1 MILNLLKSHRF
12 GPFFATQFLAAFNDN
27 VFKNALGI
35 LIAFRLAGELAL
47 SSNTLVNLSFLVF
60 IAPAFLFSATAGQIA
75 DRVEKSGLIRRIKI
89 AEILVMLLGAAG
101 LVLGNVYL
109 LFLVLFLMGTQTAF
123 FGPVKYGILPQH
135 LKEEELVGGNGL
147 IEMGTFLAILLGTLL
162 GGILIAYD
170 HGQWF
175 VAVVVVVVAVGGWA
189 SSRGVPIA
197 DASDPELQ
205 IRWNIF
211 AETWRILMFT
221 RSNRTVFNSVLGISW
236 FWFYGATF
244 LAQFPNF
251 AKLHLG
257 GNEQVVTILLT
268 VFSLGIGLGSLLCER
283 MSGRLVEIGLV
294 PFGAFGLTVF
304 SFDLYLAV
312 PEIHASTSVGPGA
325 FLADPGNWRV
335 LADLFLMSLFGGF
348 FIVPLY
354 ALVQLRSPKDKRSR
368 IIAGNNVLNAAFMV
382 LAGIVAIGLLGA
394 GLSIPQLFL
403 VVSLMTAAVSIYIF
417 TLVPEFLM
425 RFIVWALIHTV
436 YKLDIRN
443 VDEIP
448 DQGPAVL
455 VCNHVSFVDAL
466 IIAAASR
473 RPVRFVMDHKIF
485 KIPIASFV
493 FKVGK
498 AIPIAPKHEDPL
510 AMERAF
516 EQVARVLE
524 EGEVVC
530 IFPEGKITQDG
541 AMNAFR
547 PGLNRIVERSQVPVV
562 PMALSGLW
570 GSFFSRADGAA
581 MSKPW
586 RLVAQFR
593 SQIELSVGSIVN
605 PDTYELGRVE
615 ADVLTLRG
623 DRT

>member
-1 MILNLLKSHRF
+1 MILNLLKSRRF
-12 GPFFATQFLAAFNDN
+12 GPFFATQFLGAFNDN

-335 LADLFLMSLFGGF
+335 LADLFLMALFGGF

-485 KIPIASFV
+485 KIPVASFV

-498 AIPIAPKHEDPL
+498 AIPIAPKHEDPF

>member
-1 MILNLLKSHRF
+1 MILNLLKSRRF
-12 GPFFATQFLAAFNDN
+12 GPFFATQFLGAFNDN

-162 GGILIAYD
+162 VGILIAYD

-335 LADLFLMSLFGGF
+335 LADLFLMALFGGF

-466 IIAAASR
+466 IIAAACR

-516 EQVARVLE
+516 KQVARVLE

>member
-1 MILNLLKSHRF
+1 MILNLLKSRRF
-12 GPFFATQFLAAFNDN
+12 GPFFATQFLGAFNDN

-75 DRVEKSGLIRRIKI
+75 DQVEKSGLIRRIKI

-335 LADLFLMSLFGGF
+335 LADLFLMALFGGF

-382 LAGIVAIGLLGA
+382 LAGIVAIGLLSA

-466 IIAAASR
+466 IIAAACR

-593 SQIELSVGSIVN
+593 SQVELSVGSIVN
-605 PDTYELGRVE
+605 PDTFELGRVE
-615 ADVLTLRG
+615 ADVRKLRG

>member
-1 MILNLLKSHRF
+1 MILNLLKSRRF
-12 GPFFATQFLAAFNDN
+12 GPFFATQFLGAFNDN

-75 DRVEKSGLIRRIKI
+75 DQVEKSGLIRRIKI

-335 LADLFLMSLFGGF
+335 LADLFLMALFGGF

-382 LAGIVAIGLLGA
+382 LAGIVAIGLLSA

-466 IIAAASR
+466 IIAAACR

-593 SQIELSVGSIVN
+593 SQVELSVGSIVN

-615 ADVLTLRG
+615 ADVRKLRG

>member
-1 MILNLLKSHRF
+1 MILNLLKSRRF
-12 GPFFATQFLAAFNDN
+12 GPFFAAQFLGAFNDN

-35 LIAFRLAGELAL
+35 LIAFRLSGELAL

-75 DRVEKSGLIRRIKI
+75 DRMEKSGLIRRIKV

-170 HGQWF
+170 HGQWL

-251 AKLHLG
+251 AKSHLG

-335 LADLFLMSLFGGF
+335 LADLFLMALFGGF

-403 VVSLMTAAVSIYIF
+403 VASLMTAAVSIYIF

-443 VDEIP
+443 IDEIP

-466 IIAAASR
+466 IIAAACR

-498 AIPIAPKHEDPL
+498 AIPIAPKHEDPC

-516 EQVARVLE
+516 EQVARVLD

-547 PGLNRIVERSQVPVV
+547 PGLNRIVERSKVPVV

-581 MSKPW
+581 MSNPW

-605 PDTYELGRVE
+605 PDTYELGCVE

-623 DRT
+623 DRS

>member
-1 MILNLLKSHRF
+1 MILNLLKSRRF
-12 GPFFATQFLAAFNDN
+12 GPFFATQFLGAFNDN

-335 LADLFLMSLFGGF
+335 LADLFLMALFGGF

-466 IIAAASR
+466 IIAAACR

-516 EQVARVLE
+516 KQVARVLE

>member
-1 MILNLLKSHRF
+1 MILNLLKSRRF
-12 GPFFATQFLAAFNDN
+12 GPFFATQFLGAFNDN

-75 DRVEKSGLIRRIKI
+75 DQVEKSGLIRRIKI

-335 LADLFLMSLFGGF
+335 LADLFLMALFGGF

-382 LAGIVAIGLLGA
+382 LAGIVAIGLLSA

-443 VDEIP
+443 IDEIP
-448 DQGPAVL
+448 EQGPAVL

-466 IIAAASR
+466 IIAAACR

-485 KIPIASFV
+485 KIPIASYV

-593 SQIELSVGSIVN
+593 SQVELSVGSIVN